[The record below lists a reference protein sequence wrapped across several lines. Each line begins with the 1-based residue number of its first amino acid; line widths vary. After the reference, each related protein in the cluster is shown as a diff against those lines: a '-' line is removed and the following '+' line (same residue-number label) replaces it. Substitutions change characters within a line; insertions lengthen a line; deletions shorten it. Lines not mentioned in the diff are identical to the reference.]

1 MKILRYVISAIL
13 SFLIIFGIF
22 SLLGINILNDKILN
36 KTYVKQKMKETE
48 FNVQVAREIK
58 DGFEKYIYQSGFPV
72 DIIDN
77 LFTNEMLQNDID
89 SIVDF
94 VYGGKE
100 ISLSSETLRS
110 TLDQKIQDYA
120 SSQNLTLNEQNK
132 NNIKK
137 FENLIVD
144 EYDNNVNVSTSV
156 YKQANSAVKDLNKIN
171 DKVKNLPIT
180 ILIILIAALVIINI
194 KDLLTAIN
202 FLGISLLSSGVIIKI
217 GVGLFFSNVDIDNI
231 VFLSTSISN
240 LIISVLKEI
249 IYGISD
255 RGNIFVVCGI
265 VAIIASAIIK
275 NIKSES
281 TED

>member
-1 MKILRYVISAIL
+1 MEKRR
-13 SFLIIFGIF
+13 
-22 SLLGINILNDKILN
+22 NIH
-36 KTYVKQKMKETE
+36 
-48 FNVQVAREIK
+48 
-58 DGFEKYIYQSGFPV
+58 
-72 DIIDN
+72 
-77 LFTNEMLQNDID
+77 
-89 SIVDF
+89 
-94 VYGGKE
+94 
-100 ISLSSETLRS
+100 
-110 TLDQKIQDYA
+110 
-120 SSQNLTLNEQNK
+120 
-132 NNIKK
+132 
-137 FENLIVD
+137 
-144 EYDNNVNVSTSV
+144 
-156 YKQANSAVKDLNKIN
+156 
-171 DKVKNLPIT
+171 T
-180 ILIILIAALVIINI
+180 ILIILIAVLVIINI

-255 RGNIFVVCGI
+255 KGNIFVVCGI

>member
-48 FNVQVAREIK
+48 FNVQVAREVK
-58 DGFEKYIYQSGFPV
+58 SGFEKYIYQSGFPV
-72 DIIDN
+72 EIIEN
-77 LFTNEMLQNDID
+77 LFTDEMLQNDID

-100 ISLSSETLRS
+100 ISLSSETLRNN
-110 TLDQKIQDYA
+110 LDEKIQDYV

-144 EYDNNVNVSTSV
+144 EYDNNVNISTSV
-156 YKQANSAVKDLNKIN
+156 YEQANSAVKDLDKIN

-180 ILIILIAALVIINI
+180 ILIILIAVLVIINI

-202 FLGISLLSSGVIIKI
+202 FLGISLLSSGVLIKI
-217 GVGLFFSNVDIDNI
+217 GVSLFFSNVDIDNI

-255 RGNIFVVCGI
+255 KGNIFVVCGI
-265 VAIIASAIIK
+265 VAIIASAVIK
-275 NIKSES
+275 NIRNES
-281 TED
+281 IED

>member
-194 KDLLTAIN
+194 KDFLTAIN

>member
-48 FNVQVAREIK
+48 FNVQVAREVK
-58 DGFEKYIYQSGFPV
+58 SGFEKYIYQSGLPV
-72 DIIDN
+72 EIIEN
-77 LFTNEMLQNDID
+77 LFTDEMLKNDID

-100 ISLSSETLRS
+100 ISLSSESLRD
-110 TLDQKIQDYA
+110 TLDKKIQDYV

-144 EYDNNVNVSTSV
+144 EYDNNVNISTSA
-156 YKQANSAVKDLNKIN
+156 YEQANSAVKDLNKIS

-180 ILIILIAALVIINI
+180 ILIILIAVLIIINI

-217 GVGLFFSNVDIDNI
+217 GIGLLFSNVDIDNI

-255 RGNIFVVCGI
+255 KGNIFIVCGI
-265 VAIIASAIIK
+265 VAIIASAVIK
-275 NIKSES
+275 NIRSES
-281 TED
+281 IED